1 MTTFGREKYVRKSY
15 KPTVL
20 AYMAGIVDGEG
31 SLSIGSYAVTSIGTP
46 QFTTYLS
53 ITNTDKNLI
62 DWLVENFGSKS
73 HPFTQ
78 NQLAENSRRP
88 AWRWQ
93 ITGDGLLH
101 ICEEILPYIVA
112 KRRQVEIMIEM
123 RHTFKE
129 RTYAEGQRG
138 PKVSEELIARR
149 YALIEEIRSL
159 HIRTSALKVN

>member
-1 MTTFGREKYVRKSY
+1 MAKFGREKYVRKSY

-20 AYMAGIVDGEG
+20 AYLAGIVDGEG

-53 ITNTDKNLI
+53 VTNTNKELI
-62 DWLVENFGSKS
+62 DWLVNTFGSKA

-78 NQLAENSRRP
+78 AQLPKNSRLP
-88 AWRWQ
+88 TWRWQ

-101 ICEEILPYIVA
+101 ICEGIFPYIVA

-123 RHTFKE
+123 RKTFKE
-129 RTYAEGQRG
+129 RTYACGQRG
-138 PKVSEELIARR
+138 PKVSDELIARR
-149 YALIEEIRSL
+149 FALIAEIRSL
-159 HIRTSALKVN
+159 HIRTASLKIN